1 MSNADKITAAD
12 AATEFLGVVG
22 SPIAHSKSPDIHA
35 AAYAEL
41 GLAWRYGRDELQAP
55 DLAGYLSERLT
66 NWRGLSLTMPL
77 KEEAFRLASLRDPVA
92 EESGV
97 VNTLLRLDSEKQP
110 WAGFNTDV
118 PGLAAA
124 VEHAGLDASDVLV
137 LGSGATAVSAVLA
150 ARKLGAK
157 TVRVLARNASAVE
170 SLVGRFD
177 GTVEPGAAAPV
188 RVVAAAA
195 GESAS
200 GALSLT
206 AATEADAGIADVS
219 LVISTLPAGAAA
231 ELEVPAN
238 LAQVPLFDVA
248 YDPWPSGLATAW
260 TAAGGIAHP
269 GVAMLV
275 EQALLQVRIFVNGDP
290 NFPVDGEDRV
300 YAAMRQAGGLSA
312 TDVQNVER

>member
-1 MSNADKITAAD
+1 MSGEAKITAAD

-22 SPIAHSKSPDIHA
+22 SPISHSKSPDIHA

-41 GLAWRYGRDELQAP
+41 GLAWRYGRDELQA
-55 DLAGYLSERLT
+55 DELADYLSARRS

-77 KEEAFRLASLRDPVA
+77 KEEAFALASLRDPVA

-124 VEHAGLDASDVLV
+124 IKNAGLDASQTLI

-157 TVRVLARNASAVE
+157 TVHVLARNADAVQ
-170 SLVGRFD
+170 SLVERFD
-177 GTVEPGAAAPV
+177 GSIEPGSTLPMTV
-188 RVVAAAA
+188 RAVTSNGATR
-195 GESAS
+195 

-206 AATEADAGIADVS
+206 EASERDAELTMTT
-219 LVISTLPAGAAA
+219 LVVSTLPSHAAA
-231 ELEVPAN
+231 ELAVPKA
-238 LAQVPLFDVA
+238 LASTPLFDVA
-248 YDPWPSGLATAW
+248 YDPWPSALASAW
-260 TAAGGIAHP
+260 IDAGGVAYP

-290 NFPVDGEDRV
+290 NFPVESEDRV
-300 YAAMRQAGGLSA
+300 YAAMRQAAGLGA
-312 TDVQNVER
+312 PDVQNVER